1 MQDEALLQIRSIVP
15 HVDWKTALLVWNKFF
30 EFPHSIS
37 PLPVSGYANVPVS
50 PLTESKT
57 IKLPQDEPS
66 SPAHDGDAPLQR
78 GSVERMPSEDS
89 DMRNA
94 EPCEKKK
101 KLPKNPL
108 LPAYRATCNRTGTKH
123 SFQSPQAATHF
134 GGEIN
139 NYFGWNVDLENFDIE
154 VVLNIDDDN
163 VRVCVALTTESL
175 HRRDI
180 SNFGPTTLR
189 PTIAYGMLRFALKCL
204 IYVVLYRNNFILSA
218 NWERFR

>member
-1 MQDEALLQIRSIVP
+1 MLQIRSIVP
-15 HVDWKTALLVWNKFF
+15 HVDWKTGLLIWNKFF

-37 PLPVSGYANVPVS
+37 PLPVSSYAKVPVAPS
-50 PLTESKT
+50 TESKT
-57 IKLPQDEPS
+57 IKLSSLDDIG
-66 SPAHDGDAPLQR
+66 SPAHESDASLQKD
-78 GSVERMPSEDS
+78 SVECTPSRDS
-89 DMRNA
+89 DRQNT
-94 EPCEKKK
+94 EPCDRQR
-101 KLPKNPL
+101 KLPKNLL

-123 SFQSPQAATHF
+123 SFQSPQAAAHF

-163 VRVCVALTTESL
+163 VRACVALTTESL

-204 IYVVLYRNNFILSA
+204 TYVV
-218 NWERFR
+218 